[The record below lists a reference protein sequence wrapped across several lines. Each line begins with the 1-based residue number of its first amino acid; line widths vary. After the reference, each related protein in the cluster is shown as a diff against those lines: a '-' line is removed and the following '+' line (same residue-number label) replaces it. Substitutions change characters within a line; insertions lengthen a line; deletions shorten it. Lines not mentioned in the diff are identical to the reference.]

1 MNSDFNIS
9 NFKNFN
15 SQFESLD
22 VHDVID
28 KFTLVVNEFLLCTS
42 QNIIV
47 QNEKYL
53 LFIIQ
58 RGLETL
64 KHCFKILFMYSKNLD
79 LTLHH
84 CKKAYCYYVEFIG
97 QIGDDNNSYLQLN
110 SKDATLFVYK
120 KTIFE
125 IDNEFKK
132 KFNMEAYENQYINLI
147 SIIFECY
154 YEVITYILFNEQ
166 QIKNKQL

>member
-1 MNSDFNIS
+1 MIGNPIFDLIFFKSDSKRFKSITRTFG

-53 LFIIQ
+53 L
-58 RGLETL
+58 
-64 KHCFKILFMYSKNLD
+64 
-79 LTLHH
+79 LH
-84 CKKAYCYYVEFIG
+84 KKWF
-97 QIGDDNNSYLQLN
+97 
-110 SKDATLFVYK
+110 
-120 KTIFE
+120 
-125 IDNEFKK
+125 
-132 KFNMEAYENQYINLI
+132 
-147 SIIFECY
+147 
-154 YEVITYILFNEQ
+154 
-166 QIKNKQL
+166 